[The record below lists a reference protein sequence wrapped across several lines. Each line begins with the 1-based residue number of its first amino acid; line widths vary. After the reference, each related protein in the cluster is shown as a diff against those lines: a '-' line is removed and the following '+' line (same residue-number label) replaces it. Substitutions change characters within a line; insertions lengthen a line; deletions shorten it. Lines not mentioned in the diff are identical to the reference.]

1 MNQFLQSP
9 FTAMA
14 SLGALILLG
23 AGAAFGQGIP
33 TIHEV
38 VPPLGAGMVDQVG
51 LHTVRLSFSE
61 SVTIV
66 PGAIRAWG
74 VAGGAI
80 SLSTSWNAAANELTV
95 TFDPAITAERVTLLV
110 GPGVTGEFGDELDG
124 EIPNPMFPT
133 IPTGD
138 GLPGGV
144 AVFRWDV
151 LQGDA
156 NRDGVT
162 NSADAQAVL
171 AALGTCGIEPLADP
185 DFDADADLNA
195 DGCVNVLDVQILL
208 GGLGGTLPPLDGA
221 PPVIASIGRDTGEP
235 LTEDL
240 SDLTI
245 TMSEAIVADGV
256 VPTCVRMRSLDGE
269 LILPVSTALLADER
283 TIACHFDPPLSS
295 CGDYAVLLSSS
306 IVDLS
311 GEFFVA
317 AGAAPGFTGSTPPP
331 TPALNSYPSATAG
344 AGVTLSGTIP
354 DLPGFASAA
363 EIRVQ
368 GIDQVVTA
376 PVAGSTFSIT
386 VPLKANHVNLLYVS
400 AISPCGI
407 AGAPVTAEVSRD
419 SEPPSLAVL
428 YPVDGETTFDAA
440 ISVGGFVGDT
450 LIGFEGLNVSVNG
463 QPAIVD
469 IGSGQLGTWVL
480 PSLSL
485 REGGPTQLV
494 VTASDALG
502 NTATKTISVTRQ
514 ATPRNAA
521 IIEKL
526 SGDGQIGDVA
536 ASLAQPIRV
545 KVWKAD
551 GSPWANKVVDFKVTQ
566 NDGRLDGN
574 GVAADAVH
582 FQSLTDASGEAS
594 AAWTLGS
601 SSGCGNNR
609 VEVTSKDVVGAITF
623 SATALAGAADQIN
636 IGTGDGQRIET
647 GGVAPL
653 PLSAW
658 VSDSRNPVAG
668 VPVTFTVVGGN
679 GTVNGAGQATV
690 ASDATGHA
698 EVSFTAGTTPGAN
711 RVRATF
717 PGNATNPA
725 VFTVYGIARD
735 ITRPT
740 SFKGL
745 VFDNASQPIGNVKVT
760 LKFQDHFVGPV
771 LSNAQGQFEFPSI
784 EEDGAVHVM
793 VEGFLANKLNGKPLP
808 PGVKFPS
815 LGYDTV
821 IIPNAEN
828 SLGRPVLLPPLL
840 PENARV
846 WDGQSDIELTCGGV
860 DGLKYIV
867 KANSM
872 TLVNGSH
879 PTPGAPV
886 TLSINQ
892 VHHNAV
898 PMPLPDGASPPFDAT
913 FYPPGATFDPP
924 VAVEY
929 PNMSAIPPGAAV
941 HFLTFNHDTGEFEAM
956 APGRVSEDGSTI
968 RSEPGTGL
976 TKSGWHGPGLPIL
989 VTTKCISM
997 GYCVPVEEGA
1007 DAAPPARVFVN
1018 GRCIDSFTSFQVRP
1032 NYLSTRME
1040 VEIFTVD
1047 PDATVAW
1054 SIDVPSGPGGGSG
1067 GFVAPWEGTEKT
1079 FSIKPVIE
1087 ASHRELGGL
1096 HSIEN
1101 APVKY
1106 VLTIDVTSGDRT
1118 ETIVRTIKQDKRAIL
1133 QQEYVDYYWFGGS
1146 NIYPP
1151 SRSLFGAPLGI
1162 QGFNSHEFNK
1172 GNYTAD
1178 GGLVLNGFMQ
1188 QIAYETKEKYQDTII
1203 LNSAYRDPQRN
1214 KAVGGVVNSIHQLGG
1229 AVDMVGSPNSTENKA
1244 NLYRAAVNAALDG
1257 GTAEVVMLEKNGK
1270 QLLPSLWM
1278 IPPHS
1283 VTFTGTYQGAPYS
1296 VECWDTTY
1304 DSLPDFVL
1312 NVTPANLPTSLLL
1325 HWAGGGSSNLDF
1337 YIGGAGPIK
1346 PGDPLYVKLT
1356 PYLWDPLYEY
1366 IGPSLDA
1373 IFTLATHIHADKP
1386 GVPAVSDAEDD
1397 EGASLL
1403 SPWTFSGGGQSV
1415 ETGPAAAFVLE
1426 NVGAGDMWG
1435 PGGPGTPADGVS
1447 DSPIQ
1452 LVGQQVVNGIT
1463 RYAYTLPFYVT
1474 DGATQ
1479 IVPELVVLDV
1489 PPLMP
1494 VSIAVTGPDTL
1505 MVGESGAVT
1514 VIAKMNDGT
1523 TRDVTSSEEWTTYV
1537 TSNPAVATVDPN
1549 GVITGQKTGVA
1560 FVTATSGSSSTTLRI
1575 LVLSELL
1582 PTTVVGV
1589 VTTEAGDPFGGAV
1602 VSSGFGTTA
1611 VSAADGSFSIEAM
1624 VPSRASGTTVSA
1636 AATIRGQT
1644 YSGSSVAL
1652 IVPNGYS
1659 DAGQIVL
1666 TPSSLCDAAW
1676 VPAFGGRPLSGEV
1689 NAFAV
1694 FDDGTGPALYA
1705 GGQFN
1710 AGSSEATIY
1719 LAKLIGNE
1727 WVSVGNGLNGP
1738 VTSLVVHDDGAGE
1751 ALFVGG
1757 TFTSAGGVAASRIA
1771 RWDGN
1776 GWSAVGG
1783 GMDFPIRS
1791 MTVFD
1796 AGDGAGPRLIAGGDF
1811 TIAGGIP
1818 ANRIARWDGASW
1830 SPLGAGANGSVLTLL
1845 SCDIG
1850 SGQSLYVGGSF
1861 TSPGSRIARWDGAGW
1876 SGLGAGIS
1884 VIQSTGVNAL
1894 AAFDEGSGP
1903 VLFVGGSF
1911 NFAAGQKAHGIAR
1924 WNGSAWSPVAS
1935 SHGQAFA
1942 GDVKALAVMDDGSG
1956 AGATLFAGG
1965 SFSAGSGIDHLARW
1979 DGSAWTAVGDHSFVP
1994 VTTLATVETGAG
2006 VKLAVGQQ
2014 FDSTL
2019 LWDGANWSVPTP
2031 GFNGEVSELIAFND
2045 GPRGLSL
2052 YALGSFTAV
2061 GGQPASRVAR
2071 WDGQAWHALGTGLN
2085 GPATAAAVFD
2095 DGRGGGPMLYVGGRF
2110 GQAGGV
2116 LANNI
2121 ARWDG
2126 MTWTA
2131 VGGSGFE
2138 TVGQYGGRPD
2148 PPTQVQELCVF
2159 NDGTNGPKLVATGF
2173 FDTVDGAPMSFVAA
2187 WDGTAWAPLGS
2198 GLNYEGRALAAWD
2211 DGTGEALYVGG
2222 NFSLA
2227 GGSVPGPLAR
2237 WDGQGWFALPE
2248 SLDGSIEDLEVFLDV
2263 TAGQSV
2269 LLAAGNFSGT
2279 TRLVLGGLGRFNGRS
2294 WSWVYPGGPFPGAA
2308 YALEA
2313 AETPEGPVLFVTGS
2327 FTFPRLGITNAA
2339 MLSGI
2344 TWAPMGD
2351 GASLNGAT
2359 TLEHFDDGSGAALYV
2374 GGAIPVGPAGDSFM
2388 SKWGCAA
2395 PPQGAVAQIR
2405 KVIDRPWRSRGA
2417 DRIVKQLADLHL
2429 KPGDSLLLGDETRR
2443 YGSVVAEAGST
2454 IRLTSPDSHLIVTNL
2469 TVEPG
2474 ATFEWLGGTIEIDGG
2489 AWLHPYEITV
2499 GCDLDARLVL
2509 HSGAFVRAPRL
2520 LVCELGSLV
2529 GEGVV
2534 DAFVQNGGAIAGED
2548 SGLRLLGGYAQEPT
2562 GTIIASAAELDAVV
2576 AGRAHACSAVD
2587 ALPFTSGL
2595 ARRQLVDVDGDG
2607 DLDLV
2612 RSIGT
2617 SEEPIVVLWLDQGDG
2632 HFGSPVLCQSERA
2645 MALVAIVDANGDGL
2659 LDLQLSPRDGGSDI
2673 TLLAGGEVEV
2683 TR

>member
-1 MNQFLQSP
+1 MPHSVQRRLAAFACL
-9 FTAMA
+9 TA
-14 SLGALILLG
+14 SILLG
-23 AGAAFGQGIP
+23 SANAAFGQGIP
-33 TIHEV
+33 AINEV
-38 VPPLGAGMVDQVG
+38 VPPLGAGVVDQVG
-51 LHTVRLSFSE
+51 LSTVRLTFSE
-61 SVTIV
+61 AVTIA

-74 VAGGAI
+74 VASGPI
-80 SLSTSWNAAANELTV
+80 PLSTSWNAAANELTV
-95 TFDPAITAERVTLLV
+95 TFIPAITAERVTLVV

-124 EIPNPMFPT
+124 EVPNPRFPT

-138 GLPGGV
+138 GNAGGV

-162 NSADAQAVL
+162 NAADAQAVL

-185 DFDADADLNA
+185 DFDANADLNI

-208 GGLGGTLPPLDGA
+208 SGLGGSLPPLDGA
-221 PPVIASIGRDTGEP
+221 APTIASISRDNGEP

-245 TMSEAIVADGV
+245 VMSEPIVADGV
-256 VPTCVRMRSLDGE
+256 VPSCVRMRSLDGQ
-269 LILPVSTALLADER
+269 LFLPSSTSLLVDER

-295 CGDYAVLLSSS
+295 CGDYTVVLASS
-306 IVDLS
+306 IIDLS

-331 TPALNSYPSATAG
+331 VPILNAYPSATAS

-354 DLPGFASAA
+354 DLPGFASATT
-363 EIRVQ
+363 IRVQ
-368 GIDQVVTA
+368 GIDQVVTG
-376 PVAGSTFSIT
+376 PAGSTFSIT
-386 VPLKANHVNLLYVS
+386 VPLKANNVNLLYVS

-407 AGAPVTAEVSRD
+407 AGAPVTAEVARD
-419 SEPPSLAVL
+419 ADPPSLTVL
-428 YPVDGETTFDAA
+428 SPVDGATTYDAA

-450 LIGFEGLNVSVNG
+450 LIGFDGLTVSVNG

-469 IGSGQLGTWVL
+469 IGSGQLGTWVI
-480 PSLSL
+480 PSLPL
-485 REGGPTQLV
+485 GNIGPTQLV
-494 VTASDALG
+494 IAASDALG
-502 NTATKTISVTRQ
+502 NTATQSITVTRL
-514 ATPRNAA
+514 AIPKNAA
-521 IIEKL
+521 TIEKL
-526 SGDGQIGDVA
+526 TGDGQIGAVA
-536 ASLAQPIRV
+536 SSLPQPIRV

-551 GSPWANKVVDFKVTQ
+551 GSPWANKVVDFRVTQ

-594 AAWTLGS
+594 ATWTLGS

-636 IGTGDGQRIET
+636 IGTGDDQRIET

-679 GTVNGAGQATV
+679 GTVNGASQATV

-698 EVSFTAGTTPGAN
+698 EVSFTAGTTPGVN

-725 VFTVYGIARD
+725 VFTLYGIARD

-784 EEDGAVHVM
+784 DEDGAVHVM

-821 IIPNAEN
+821 IIPHAEN

-892 VHHNAV
+892 VHHGAV

-929 PNMSAIPPGAAV
+929 PNMSALPPGAAV

-997 GYCVPVEEGA
+997 GYCAPLGDDPAPVG
-1007 DAAPPARVFVN
+1007 RILVN
-1018 GRCIDSFTSFQVRP
+1018 GRCAQSFTDFVVHP
-1032 NYLSTRME
+1032 FVELTTPMHVE
-1040 VEIFTVD
+1040 VFTAN
-1047 PDATVAW
+1047 PEATVSW
-1054 SIDVPSGPGGGSG
+1054 SVTSHNGGGVVIPFG
-1067 GFVAPWEGTEKT
+1067 EGNTFDIEPDLFPADRPVTGAYGFESWPIEYH
-1079 FSIKPVIE
+1079 IE
-1087 ASHRELGGL
+1087 ATVSSADGVETLT
-1096 HSIEN
+1096 
-1101 APVKY
+1101 A
-1106 VLTIDVTSGDRT
+1106 VLQ
-1118 ETIVRTIKQDKRAIL
+1118 QDKRSVL
-1133 QQEYVDYYWFGGS
+1133 RQEYADFYWYGGSSIETPARSLINTPIGTPNFGG
-1146 NIYPP
+1146 
-1151 SRSLFGAPLGI
+1151 A
-1162 QGFNSHEFNK
+1162 EFNK
-1172 GNYTAD
+1172 GNYTSD

-1188 QIAYETKEKYQDTII
+1188 QIAQETRTAFGLPIHLD
-1203 LNSAYRDPQRN
+1203 SAYRNPRRN
-1214 KAVGGVVNSIHQLGG
+1214 KAVGGVPNSIHQFGG
-1229 AVDMVGSPNSTENKA
+1229 AVDMTPTVNTPENKVK
-1244 NLYRAAVNAALDG
+1244 LYLAAVDAALAG
-1257 GTAEVVMLEKNGK
+1257 GTAETVLLEHGAK
-1270 QLLPSLWM
+1270 QLLPSLWR
-1278 IPPHS
+1278 PPIGT
-1283 VTFTGTYQGAPYS
+1283 VTFEGTHNGVQYS
-1296 VECWDTTY
+1296 MVCIDTNG
-1304 DSLPDFVL
+1304 DMLPDTVQS
-1312 NVTPANLPTSLLL
+1312 VTPADLPKTVVLA
-1325 HWAGGGSSNLDF
+1325 WDGGGSFSLNFAIADF
-1337 YIGGAGPIK
+1337 GVVQ
-1346 PGDPLYVKLT
+1346 PGDS
-1356 PYLWDPLYEY
+1356 LWVDLPPSLFQTEFVLL
-1366 IGPSLDA
+1366 GTSLDA
-1373 IFTLATHIHADKP
+1373 IFGWATHIHADKP
-1386 GVPAVSDAEDD
+1386 GVPTTSDAEDD
-1397 EGASLL
+1397 EEAALL

-1426 NVGAGDMWG
+1426 NVGAGDTWG

-1463 RYAYTLPFYVT
+1463 RYAYTPPFFVT

-1479 IVPELVVLDV
+1479 VVPELVVLDV

-1494 VSIAVTGPDTL
+1494 VSIAVTGPDML

-1537 TSNPAVATVDPN
+1537 TSNPAIATVDPN
-1549 GVITGQKTGVA
+1549 GMIAGQKTGVV

-1582 PTTVVGV
+1582 PTTVVGTV
-1589 VTTEAGDPFGGAV
+1589 KTEAGDPVVGAV
-1602 VSSGFGTTA
+1602 VSSGFGSTA
-1611 VSAADGSFSIEAM
+1611 VSVADGSFSIEAM
-1624 VPSRASGTTVSA
+1624 VPSRVSGTTVSA
-1636 AATIRGQT
+1636 VATIRGQT

-1676 VPAFGGRPLSGEV
+1676 VPAFGGRPLTGEV

-1694 FDDGTGPALYA
+1694 FDDGAGPALYA
-1705 GGQFN
+1705 GGQFT
-1710 AGSSEATIY
+1710 AGSSKQTLF
-1719 LAKLIGNE
+1719 LAKLSDDE

-1757 TFTSAGGVAASRIA
+1757 AFTSAGGVAANRIA
-1771 RWDGN
+1771 RMSGN

-1783 GMDFPIRS
+1783 GMNFMVRALA
-1791 MTVFD
+1791 VFD
-1796 AGDGAGPRLIAGGDF
+1796 ASDGAGPRLIAGGDF
-1811 TIAGGIP
+1811 TTAGGVLASNIAGWNGS
-1818 ANRIARWDGASW
+1818 SW
-1830 SPLGAGANGSVLTLL
+1830 SPLGAGMNGSVHCLLT
-1845 SCDIG
+1845 CDVG
-1850 SGQSLYVGGSF
+1850 SGSALYVGGAF
-1861 TSPGSRIARWDGAGW
+1861 TNPGSRIARWDGAGW
-1876 SGLGAGIS
+1876 SALGAGIS
-1884 VIQSTGVNAL
+1884 VIQSTAVYAL
-1894 AAFDEGSGP
+1894 AAFDEGNGP
-1903 VLFVGGSF
+1903 VLFVGGAF
-1911 NFAAGQKAHGIAR
+1911 NFAGGQKAHGIAR
-1924 WNGSAWSPVAS
+1924 WNDSGWSPVAS
-1935 SHGQAFA
+1935 SHGGSFS

-1956 AGATLFAGG
+1956 AGEKLFAGG
-1965 SFSAGSGIDHLARW
+1965 SFGAGQGVNDLARW
-1979 DGSAWTAVGDHSFVP
+1979 DGSTWTAVGGQPFGT

-2006 VKLAVGQQ
+2006 VKLAVGHQ
-2014 FDSTL
+2014 FDSSL
-2019 LWDGANWSVPTP
+2019 LWDGANWSVPTT
-2031 GFNGEVSELIAFND
+2031 GFNGEVSELISFDD
-2045 GPRGLSL
+2045 GVRGPSL
-2052 YALGSFTAV
+2052 YALGSFTVV
-2061 GGQPASRVAR
+2061 GGKLASRIAR
-2071 WDGQAWHALGTGLN
+2071 WDGQEWHALETGLN
-2085 GPATAAAVFD
+2085 GPASAAAVFD
-2095 DGRGGGPMLYVGGRF
+2095 DGRGGGPSLYVGGRF
-2110 GQAGGV
+2110 SQAGGV

-2126 MTWTA
+2126 TTWTS

-2138 TVGQYGGRPD
+2138 TMGQYGGRPD
-2148 PPTQVQELCVF
+2148 PDTQVHELCVF
-2159 NDGTNGPKLVATGF
+2159 DDGTNGPKLVATGF
-2173 FDTVDGAPMSFVAA
+2173 FDTVDGSPMSFIAA
-2187 WDGTAWAPLGS
+2187 WDGSAWAPLDA

-2211 DGTGEALYVGG
+2211 DGTGEALYVAGS
-2222 NFSLA
+2222 FSLA

-2237 WDGQGWFALPE
+2237 WDGQGWSALPE
-2248 SLDGSIEDLEVFLDV
+2248 SLNGSVSDLEVFLDV
-2263 TAGQSV
+2263 TIGQSV
-2269 LLAAGNFSGT
+2269 LIAGGDFSGT
-2279 TRLVLGGLGRFNGRS
+2279 PRIELGGLGRFNGRS

-2313 AETPEGPVLFVTGS
+2313 AETPDGPVLFVTGS
-2327 FTFPRLGITNAA
+2327 FTFPSKEITNAA
-2339 MLSGI
+2339 MLSGT

-2351 GASLNGAT
+2351 GVSLNAAF

-2374 GGAIPVGPAGDSFM
+2374 GGAIPVGPAGDSFV
-2388 SKWGCAA
+2388 SKWGCPA
-2395 PPQGAVAQIR
+2395 PPEGAVAQVR
-2405 KVIDRPWRSRGA
+2405 KVVREPSLSRAA
-2417 DRIVKQLADLHL
+2417 DCTAKHLADLHL
-2429 KPGDSLLLGDETRR
+2429 KAGDSLVLGDETRR
-2443 YGSVVAEAGST
+2443 YGTITAEPGST
-2454 IRLTSPDSHLIVTNL
+2454 IRLTSADSHLIVTNL

-2509 HSGAFVRAPRL
+2509 HAGAFVRAPKL

-2529 GEGVV
+2529 GEGTV

-2548 SGLRLLGGYAQEPT
+2548 SGLRVLAGYAQEPT
-2562 GTIIASAAELDAVV
+2562 GTIIASMAELDAVV

-2587 ALPFTSGL
+2587 ALPFTGGL

-2617 SEEPIVVLWLDQGDG
+2617 PEEAIVALWLDRGDG

-2645 MALVAIVDANGDGL
+2645 MGFVTIVDANGDGL
-2659 LDLQLSPRDGGSDI
+2659 LDVQLSPRDGGSDI
-2673 TLLAGGEVEV
+2673 TLLAGGDVEV